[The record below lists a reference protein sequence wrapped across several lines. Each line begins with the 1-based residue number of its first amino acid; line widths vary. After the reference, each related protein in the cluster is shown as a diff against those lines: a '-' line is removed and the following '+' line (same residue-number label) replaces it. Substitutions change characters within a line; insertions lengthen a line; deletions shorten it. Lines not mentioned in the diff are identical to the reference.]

1 MYILNYVHLTII
13 YIFIISILSHTPNDN
28 LPDSDIGFSSIDKI
42 FHFGE
47 FFILGI
53 LIQFSLHER
62 EISSQKAIVFM
73 TTIFGFSIACIDE
86 LHQSFIR
93 GRVCSVEDLLFDFL
107 GISLSIFNFTLLSP
121 PQKSESILLSFNLI
135 S

>member
-1 MYILNYVHLTII
+1 M
-13 YIFIISILSHTPNDN
+13 LSHTPNDN
-28 LPDSDIGFSSIDKI
+28 LPDSDIGFSNIDKI

-53 LIQFSLHER
+53 LIQLSLHER

-73 TTIFGFSIACIDE
+73 TIIFGFSIACIDE

-107 GISLSIFNFTLLSP
+107 GISFSIFNYKNF
-121 PQKSESILLSFNLI
+121 F
-135 S
+135 

>member
-1 MYILNYVHLTII
+1 MYTLNYVHLTII
-13 YIFIISILSHTPNDN
+13 YILIISMLSHTPNDN
-28 LPDSDIGFSSIDKI
+28 LPDSDIGFSNIDKI

-62 EISSQKAIVFM
+62 EISSQKAVVFM
-73 TTIFGFSIACIDE
+73 TIIFGFSIACIDE

-107 GISLSIFNFTLLSP
+107 GISLSIFNYKNF
-121 PQKSESILLSFNLI
+121 F
-135 S
+135 